1 MTRPLKIKAIDRM
14 QNALE
19 QIPAL
24 KKLSFDSQQFSK
36 WQRNTRIAIANTF
49 GEGDPHIE
57 EFTSISYIPFGPL
70 VQYVNADGEISPTNT
85 DSDQRESYQWGLSRA
100 TVVLESIIEEIEEY
114 WEDDDQALVI
124 SNSQRDELKDRTKIF
139 VVHGRD
145 DGARQAVARFIEK
158 LGLEPVILDEQAD
171 KGRTIIEKF
180 EQEAE
185 EVRFAVV
192 LLTPDD
198 EGRLRS
204 EEAELKPRARQN
216 VIFELGY
223 FRRALGPNRVCAL
236 KKGEVETPSDYE
248 GVLYIPLDDAGGW
261 KMGLIKELK
270 AAGFDVDANRAL

>member
-1 MTRPLKIKAIDRM
+1 MTRPPKSKTIERLQKVLNEIPELKNLSTDSSEFKKWIRTAKVTISNAFTGEPYVAKSHLQEFIDIGYEPYFDEEYGFSMDDRSAFWGGLDLATAI
-14 QNALE
+14 LE
-19 QIPAL
+19 
-24 KKLSFDSQQFSK
+24 SM
-36 WQRNTRIAIANTF
+36 
-49 GEGDPHIE
+49 IE
-57 EFTSISYIPFGPL
+57 E
-70 VQYVNADGEISPTNT
+70 VK
-85 DSDQRESYQWGLSRA
+85 
-100 TVVLESIIEEIEEY
+100 EY
-114 WEDDDQALVI
+114 WEDE
-124 SNSQRDELKDRTKIF
+124 DEMKVSASPPKDEPIDTTKVF

-145 DGARQAVARFIEK
+145 DSTRQAVARFIEK
-158 LGLEPVILDEQAD
+158 LDLEPVILNEQAD

-185 EVRFAVV
+185 EVRFAVI

-204 EEAELKPRARQN
+204 EEAELRPRARQN

-248 GVLYIPLDDAGGW
+248 GVIYISLDDAGGW
-261 KMGLIKELK
+261 KMGLIRELK